1 MLSSVL
7 GSRLPFAAS
16 HTQVVAVSHS
26 HGTTTRPVATSGV
39 AEPAASVHGA
49 PRQPPAAAGQHRA
62 AGGSHSPA
70 ARVRLPPPRPQGPRP
85 EPLSRGRPPG
95 SRPADADADATPS
108 SGDPAGP
115 VAPRRGRWLYPPSPR
130 GRCPIGEGD
139 RRGAVANAPATAAAA
154 AAAGASE
161 GATEGSGEHAA
172 RPLPVMCLCV
182 EIVLF

>member
-1 MLSSVL
+1 LDLGYPSPLVTHTGRRSV
-7 GSRLPFAAS
+7 
-16 HTQVVAVSHS
+16 TQPRYHYQ
-26 HGTTTRPVATSGV
+26 ATSGV

-49 PRQPPAAAGQHRA
+49 PRQPPAASGQHRA
-62 AGGSHSPA
+62 AGGRHSPA

-85 EPLSRGRPPG
+85 EPLSRARPPG

-139 RRGAVANAPATAAAA
+139 RRGAVANAAATAA
-154 AAAGASE
+154 GARE
-161 GATEGSGEHAA
+161 GATEGSGERAA